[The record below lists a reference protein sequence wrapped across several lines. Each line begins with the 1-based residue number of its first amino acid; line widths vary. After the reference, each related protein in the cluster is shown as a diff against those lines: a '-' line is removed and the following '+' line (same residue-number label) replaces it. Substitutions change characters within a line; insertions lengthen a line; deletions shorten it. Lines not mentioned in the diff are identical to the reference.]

1 MHNEQLWLHII
12 TEAAYFAIAFQ
23 FFFGFFYS
31 EKKEARFS
39 LILLALIFVLCG
51 LTRIMMFLDVNN
63 YLHDFIVLILPIV
76 AWAFVFAN
84 KPQTIINALKNER
97 IIIKHVGIDLNEKIK
112 GIHKNVGKD

>member
-1 MHNEQLWLHII
+1 MHVEQLWLHII

-51 LTRIMMFLDVNN
+51 LTRIFMFLGVETYVND
-63 YLHDFIVLILPIV
+63 LLMFILPVV

-84 KPQTIINALKNER
+84 KPQTIINALKDER
-97 IIIKHVGIDLNEKIK
+97 IIIRHIGVNANQKIK